1 MLRVVEVRCPYCG
14 AANPAVPGTTVVCRA
29 CGRSFYVPPEPV
41 ASPNYENCTP
51 KSKEVE
57 ELLERVKRRGA
68 TPLEET
74 LLEFYRQTGL
84 LEC

>member
-1 MLRVVEVRCPYCG
+1 M
-14 AANPAVPGTTVVCRA
+14 
-29 CGRSFYVPPEPV
+29 PPESM